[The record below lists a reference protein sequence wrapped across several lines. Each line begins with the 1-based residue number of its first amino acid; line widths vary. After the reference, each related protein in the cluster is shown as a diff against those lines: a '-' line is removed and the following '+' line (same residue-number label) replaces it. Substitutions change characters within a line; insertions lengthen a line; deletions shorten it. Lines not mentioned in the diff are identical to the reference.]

1 MGGLRISQV
10 ASQADVN
17 LETIR
22 YYERQGLLP
31 KPPRTGANYRAYP
44 ADTVQRVLFVKQA
57 QALGFTLKEI
67 KELLSLRATPR
78 TRCEDVRRRAEGKI
92 QDIDEKLHA
101 LQAMRESL
109 KTLVRECVGAAPVT
123 DCPILAAFDAREG
136 MTPKTRR
143 Q

>member
-1 MGGLRISQV
+1 MKGLRISDV

-67 KELLSLRATPR
+67 GELLSLRAMPR
-78 TRCEDVRRRAEGKI
+78 ARCSSSTR
-92 QDIDEKLHA
+92 
-101 LQAMRESL
+101 
-109 KTLVRECVGAAPVT
+109 
-123 DCPILAAFDAREG
+123 
-136 MTPKTRR
+136 
-143 Q
+143 

>member
-78 TRCEDVRRRAEGKI
+78 TRCEDVRRRAEVKI
-92 QDIDEKLHA
+92 HDIDERLHA
-101 LQAMRESL
+101 LQAMREAL
-109 KTLVRECVGAAPVT
+109 KTLVRECVGEAPVT
-123 DCPILAAFDAREG
+123 DCPILAAFDSREG
-136 MTPKTRR
+136 ASPKTRR
-143 Q
+143 R

>member
-1 MGGLRISQV
+1 MDGLRISQV

-31 KPPRTGANYRAYP
+31 KPPRTGANYRRYP
-44 ADTVQRVLFVKQA
+44 ADTVGRVLFVKQA

-78 TRCEDVRRRAEGKI
+78 ARCEDVRRRAELKMH
-92 QDIDEKLHA
+92 DIDEKLHA
-101 LQAMRESL
+101 LQAMREAL
-109 KTLVRECVGAAPVT
+109 RTLVRECVGARPVT
-123 DCPILAAFDAREG
+123 DCPILAAFESHEGRSPKAR
-136 MTPKTRR
+136 R
-143 Q
+143 